1 MVRGRGLGS
10 VFLPAGSWHPCA
22 AVGIYQ
28 GLGAARLED
37 TAYLDDVYVGAPKA
51 VTGVEIQETAS
62 VAGYRRVQLT
72 WDVLPDVASNR
83 EVTFTSSDES
93 VATVDENG
101 LVTGVTQGEAVITV
115 TTKDG
120 GFTDTCLVSVT
131 GDQPPVKIYGF
142 VHCLSAG
149 RQDGLPA
156 WWLKTHWY
164 TFLTRIQEAQ
174 RKSA

>member
-1 MVRGRGLGS
+1 M
-10 VFLPAGSWHPCA
+10 
-22 AVGIYQ
+22 
-28 GLGAARLED
+28 
-37 TAYLDDVYVGAPKA
+37 
-51 VTGVEIQETAS
+51 
-62 VAGYRRVQLT
+62 AGYRRVQLT

-120 GFTDTCLVSVT
+120 WFYRHLSGFCHWGSTSCENLWFCTL
-131 GDQPPVKIYGF
+131 PVRWK
-142 VHCLSAG
+142 AG
-149 RQDGLPA
+149 MACQHGGSRRIGI
-156 WWLKTHWY
+156 H
-164 TFLTRIQEAQ
+164 FLTRIQEAQ